1 MYNANQNEE
10 EILRY
15 WAENKSFERSVFGRD
30 DNKPYAFYDGPPFA
44 TGLPHYGHIVASL
57 MKDVI
62 PRYFTMRGY
71 RVERRWG
78 WDCHGLP
85 VENIIESDLNLRSK
99 KDIENFGVANF
110 NEACRSSVLK
120 YAEDWRKTVKRIGR
134 WVDMDNDY
142 KTMDANFMESVWW
155 VFRSLWDRDLI
166 YKGHKAMHICPR
178 CATPLSNFEVTQ
190 GYKDVTD
197 ISVTAKFKLLN
208 PEKAGLPGGT
218 CVLAWTTTPW
228 TLPGNVLLAVR
239 GEVEYVVVDLGGEK
253 LIVAKER
260 LEGVFKDKNYTVVGE
275 KTGDDLVGLEYEPL
289 FPYFAETKNAFRVV
303 PADFV
308 TTIDG
313 TGVVHIA
320 PAFGEDDY
328 NLGKK
333 ENVGFVQHVGMD
345 GRFIKEVLDFA
356 GVEVKPIDDPTS
368 TDVLVIKWLAAQGK
382 LFAKEKFTHSYP
394 HCWRCDTP
402 LLNYA
407 TSSWFVKV
415 THFKDLLLKTNAETR
430 WVPEHIR
437 DGRFGKW
444 LEGAHDWA
452 ISRNRFWGTPLPVWE
467 SEDGDAICVGSVEE
481 MAKLTNKKLTKIIFV
496 RHGESEMNVNSSRSS
511 ALDKNPL
518 TEKGRKSVEKMAEN
532 FTDKVDAVFA
542 SPVLRA
548 RQTAE
553 ILQKKLGNEII
564 FDDLIK
570 EYNNGK
576 WEEKTIQDLQNDSA
590 YLEYKKTSNE
600 SIRNKFT
607 FRLGETGETREE
619 IIARVREFVD
629 EILREYSGKTIMVV
643 SHGGIFACINH
654 VIRGTSDEKFIADED
669 AIDFNSTRVFNLD
682 ENGKEFDLHKHR
694 IDNLTI
700 EKNGKIYKRIP
711 EVLDCWFESGSMPYA
726 EMHYPFENKE
736 KFEARFPAEFIA
748 EGQDQTR
755 GWFYTL
761 HVLATALTLGDS
773 PAISKEKVCPAFQNV
788 IVNGIVLAEDGKKMS
803 KRLKN
808 YPDPTGLIEKY
819 GADAMRMYLATS
831 PVMRAENLNF
841 SEMGVR
847 EVYNKAINM
856 LWNVVEFYKMY
867 GVSGAKTGKKS
878 THVLDRWI
886 MSRLSQLIREV
897 TQALDSYEIADAARP
912 IMAFIDDLSTWYLR
926 RSRDRFKSGDVGE
939 QTDASNTLHLVFV
952 ELAKVIAPFAPFLA
966 EKLNL
971 ELGDAD
977 SIHLSAWPQNDL
989 YETDEAVLKNMEIA
1003 RQVVEIGLA
1012 LRVEAGVKVKQPL
1025 GKIVYMGSKL
1035 DTGIEQI
1042 IAEELN
1048 VKNVVCTETVENLL
1062 PLRKEGG
1069 MITVSLDSSIDDS
1082 LRAEGLLRELVRAV
1096 NQSRKNMN
1104 LNPGDHI
1111 VLTLGIGEGLKSV
1124 LDANLANFQRAVVAD
1139 SIEFGQSEGEDMKVG
1154 DEIAKIKIEK
1164 K

>member
-1 MYNANQNEE
+1 
-10 EILRY
+10 
-15 WAENKSFERSVFGRD
+15 
-30 DNKPYAFYDGPPFA
+30 
-44 TGLPHYGHIVASL
+44 
-57 MKDVI
+57 
-62 PRYFTMRGY
+62 
-71 RVERRWG
+71 
-78 WDCHGLP
+78 
-85 VENIIESDLNLRSK
+85 
-99 KDIENFGVANF
+99 
-110 NEACRSSVLK
+110 
-120 YAEDWRKTVKRIGR
+120 
-134 WVDMDNDY
+134 MDNDY
-142 KTMDANFMESVWW
+142 KTMDVNFMESVWW

-197 ISVTAKFKLLN
+197 ISVTAKFKLRN
-208 PEKAGLPGGT
+208 PEKKGLPENT
-218 CVLAWTTTPW
+218 HILAWTTTPW
-228 TLPGNVLLAVR
+228 TLPGNVLLAVG
-239 GEVEYVVVDLGGEK
+239 GEVEYVLVDLDGEK
-253 LIVAKER
+253 LIVAKGR
-260 LEGVFKDKNYTVVGE
+260 LESIFKDKNYTVVGE
-275 KTGDDLVGLEYEPL
+275 KFGADLIGLEYEPL
-289 FPYFAETKNAFRVV
+289 FPYFTNTKNAFRVV
-303 PADFV
+303 TADFV
-308 TTIDG
+308 TTTDG

-333 ENVGFVQHVGMD
+333 EEVGFVQHVGMD
-345 GRFIKEVLDFA
+345 GKFVKEVVDFA
-356 GVEVKPIDDPTS
+356 GEEVKPIEDPTR
-368 TDVLVIKWLAAQGK
+368 TDVLMIKWLAAQGK

-415 THFKDLLLKTNAETR
+415 THFKDLLLKTNAETK
-430 WVPEHIR
+430 WVPEHIK

-467 SEDGDAICVGSVEE
+467 SEDGEAICVGSVEE
-481 MAKLTNKKLTKIIFV
+481 LAKLTKKKLTKIIFV
-496 RHGESEMNVNSSRSS
+496 RHGESEVNVNLSRSS
-511 ALDKNPL
+511 AVDKNPL
-518 TEKGRKSVEKMAEN
+518 TEKGRVAVEKMAEN
-532 FTDKVDAVFA
+532 LSEKIDALFA

-576 WEEKTIQDLQNDSA
+576 WEEKTVGELVKDAA
-590 YLEYKKTSNE
+590 YIEYKSQGKLSL
-600 SIRNKFT
+600 SNKFT
-607 FRLGETGETREE
+607 FRLGETGETRME
-619 IIARVREFVD
+619 IIARAQKFLD
-629 EILREYSGKTIMVV
+629 KILKDYAGKTIMVV
-643 SHGGIFACINH
+643 SHGGIFSCLNRIVRN
-654 VIRGTSDEKFIADED
+654 TSNEKFIADED
-669 AIDFNSTRVFNLD
+669 AIDFNGTRVFYLD
-682 ENGKEFDLHKHR
+682 EEGKEFDLHKHR
-694 IDNLTI
+694 IDTLTI
-700 EKNGKIYKRIP
+700 EKDGKVFKRIP

-761 HVLATALTLGDS
+761 HVLAAALTLGDS
-773 PAISKEKVCPAFQNV
+773 PAIPVAKTCPAFKNV

-808 YPDPTGLIEKY
+808 YPDPTELIEKY

-841 SEMGVR
+841 SETGVR

-867 GVSGAKTGKKS
+867 QVESGGEVGKS
-878 THVLDRWI
+878 SHVLDRWI
-886 MSRLSQLIREV
+886 MSRLGQLIREV
-897 TQALDSYEIADAARP
+897 TAALDSYEIADAARP

-926 RSRDRFKSGDVGE
+926 RSRDRFKSENIEEKTG
-939 QTDASNTLHLVFV
+939 ASNTLRLVFSD
-952 ELAKVIAPFAPFLA
+952 LAKLLAPFTPFVA

-971 ELGDAD
+971 ELGGSE
-977 SIHLSAWPQNDL
+977 SIHLASWPQIDQ
-989 YETDEAVLKNMEIA
+989 YDTDESILKNMETAWQI
-1003 RQVVEIGLA
+1003 VEMGLA

-1025 GKIVYMGSKL
+1025 GKIMYMGKKL
-1035 DTGIEQI
+1035 DPGIEQI

-1048 VKNVVCTETVENLL
+1048 VKSVLYVETADNLFSLIKEN
-1062 PLRKEGG
+1062 GV
-1069 MITVSLDSSIDDS
+1069 ITVSLDSSIDES
-1082 LRAEGLLRELVRAV
+1082 LRAEGLVRELVRVV
-1096 NQSRKNMN
+1096 NQARKNMN
-1104 LNPGDHI
+1104 LTPGDHI
-1111 VLTLGIGEGLKSV
+1111 VLTLEVGKDLKGA
-1124 LDANLANFQRAVVAD
+1124 LDANLVSFQKSVVAD
-1139 SIEFGQSEGEDMKVG
+1139 SVEFGQGEGEDLKVG
-1154 DEIAKIKIEK
+1154 DEIVKIKIEK
-1164 K
+1164 V